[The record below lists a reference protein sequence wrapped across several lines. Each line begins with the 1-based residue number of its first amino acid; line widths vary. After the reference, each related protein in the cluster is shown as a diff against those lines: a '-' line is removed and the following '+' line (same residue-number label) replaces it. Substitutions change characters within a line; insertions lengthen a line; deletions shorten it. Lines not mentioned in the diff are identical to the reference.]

1 MSSKI
6 YTSKRIDNINMS
18 FSNPSAFENDKG
30 GAIKASSVLGSIGG
44 IAAGASALS
53 PATAIVTAPIAAVAS
68 IGSAIAKLF
77 GGGITSAEHA
87 MIMRI
92 HDRVQQRKKNL

>member
-18 FSNPSAFENDKG
+18 FSNPSSFEDDKG
-30 GAIKASSVLGSIGG
+30 GAIKASSVLGSISG

-53 PATAIVTAPIAAVAS
+53 PATAIVTAPVAAIAG

-77 GGGITSAEHA
+77 GGGLTQSEMD
-87 MIMRI
+87 MIMKI
-92 HDRVQQRKKNL
+92 KDRVDKRSTNL

>member
-1 MSSKI
+1 
-6 YTSKRIDNINMS
+6 MS

-53 PATAIVTAPIAAVAS
+53 PATAIVTAPVAAIAG

-77 GGGITSAEHA
+77 GGGLTQSEMD
-87 MIMRI
+87 MIMKI
-92 HDRVQQRKKNL
+92 KDRVDKRS

>member
-18 FSNPSAFENDKG
+18 FSNPSAFQDDKG

-77 GGGITSAEHA
+77 GGGLTQSEMD
-87 MIMRI
+87 MIMKI
-92 HDRVQQRKKNL
+92 KDRVDKRSTNL

>member
-68 IGSAIAKLF
+68 IGSVIAKLF
-77 GGGITSAEHA
+77 GGGLTQSEMD
-87 MIMRI
+87 MIMKI
-92 HDRVQQRKKNL
+92 KDRVDKRSTNL

>member
-53 PATAIVTAPIAAVAS
+53 PATAIVTAPVAAIAG

-77 GGGITSAEHA
+77 GGGLTQSEMD
-87 MIMRI
+87 MIMKI
-92 HDRVQQRKKNL
+92 KDRVDKRSTNL

>member
-77 GGGITSAEHA
+77 GGGLTQSEMD
-87 MIMRI
+87 MIMKI
-92 HDRVQQRKKNL
+92 KDRVDKRSTNL